1 MSDTPEPSPSK
12 PQDLKTR
19 FKQMTQP
26 LADSLDSRLS
36 AHVDRRV
43 EEVLKDRLA
52 DIERAVADLD
62 RAVHDLQ
69 DRLKD

>member
-1 MSDTPEPSPSK
+1 
-12 PQDLKTR
+12 
-19 FKQMTQP
+19 
-26 LADSLDSRLS
+26 
-36 AHVDRRV
+36 
-43 EEVLKDRLA
+43 LKDRLA